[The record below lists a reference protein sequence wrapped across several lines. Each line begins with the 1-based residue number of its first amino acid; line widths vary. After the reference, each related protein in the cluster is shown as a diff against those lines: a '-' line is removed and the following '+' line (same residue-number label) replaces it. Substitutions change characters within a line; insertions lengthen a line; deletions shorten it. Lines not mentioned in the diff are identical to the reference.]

1 MKVFDCF
8 MYFDEDLL
16 LDIRL
21 HALDKYVDFFIIV
34 ESKYNHNGEA
44 RSLKFQISKFQKF
57 KHKIIYLVQKD
68 EPKEIYKIKKEDSEK
83 IKSDK
88 YILNAIKRENSQ
100 RNYISFGLDK
110 AEKNDWI
117 IISDLDEVP
126 KLENFNFKDIKSKF
140 IFFKQHMIY
149 YKLNLKY
156 NNFLWIGS
164 KACKKK
170 DLQSPQ
176 WLRNIKDRNYPLWR
190 VDTLFSDN
198 KYNNINFIEDGG
210 WHFSY
215 IKTPEQ
221 IEHKLKSYLHHREYD
236 LNPIGVDK
244 IKKLI
249 NDKKAI
255 YNLRHDQRSLNKIGS
270 GEKLVKI
277 ELDNLPNYIKENMQ
291 KFNNWLE

>member
-1 MKVFDCF
+1 M
-8 MYFDEDLL
+8 
-16 LDIRL
+16 
-21 HALDKYVDFFIIV
+21 
-34 ESKYNHNGEA
+34 
-44 RSLKFQISKFQKF
+44 
-57 KHKIIYLVQKD
+57 
-68 EPKEIYKIKKEDSEK
+68 
-83 IKSDK
+83 
-88 YILNAIKRENSQ
+88 
-100 RNYISFGLDK
+100 
-110 AEKNDWI
+110 
-117 IISDLDEVP
+117 
-126 KLENFNFKDIKSKF
+126 
-140 IFFKQHMIY
+140 
-149 YKLNLKY
+149 
-156 NNFLWIGS
+156 
-164 KACKKK
+164 
-170 DLQSPQ
+170 
-176 WLRNIKDRNYPLWR
+176 
-190 VDTLFSDN
+190 DTLFSDN

-236 LNPIGVDK
+236 LNPIGLDK